1 MTSTALRKFVLPS
14 LITSGILFALMTV
27 PLGMMGEEKVG
38 IKFQEESLFDG
49 RLRDVAAPYVIL
61 ATVLSF
67 GTGLSLA
74 ALAGW
79 KHSTRKSLDYKN
91 ELSRVK
97 ENLELKE
104 GLLQELHLSE
114 SRLQAS
120 GLNNFLEDQITEKN
134 SQEVETSSQTVT
146 QPVATQ
152 TSVSVPVAPQPKSSF
167 VVIEN
172 PSDYKQKHTK
182 TVIQPVGTQTSVF
195 KPVAPQPESSFVII
209 ENPSDYQQQ
218 NIDFQTNNNTTPDIE
233 ETAGSEFEELQRQF
247 QDMMNKMQ
255 QMQQQM
261 KRKSMYE

>member
-1 MTSTALRKFVLPS
+1 MSSSALKKFVLPS
-14 LITSGILFALMTV
+14 LISSGILFAVMTV
-27 PLGMMGEEKVG
+27 PLGMMGEERVG
-38 IKFQEESLFDG
+38 IEFQEESLFDG

-79 KHSTRKSLDYKN
+79 QHSTKKSLDYKN

-97 ENLELKE
+97 ENLQLKE
-104 GLLQELHLSE
+104 GLLQELHFSE

-120 GLNNFLEDQITEKN
+120 GLNNFLEDQITHKN
-134 SQEVETSSQTVT
+134 SQEVETSYKTVI

-152 TSVSVPVAPQPKSSF
+152 TSEFKQVAPQAKSNF
-167 VVIEN
+167 TIIEN
-172 PSDYKQKHTK
+172 PSDYQQQHTE
-182 TVIQPVGTQTSVF
+182 IQTSVS

-218 NIDFQTNNNTTPDIE
+218 HIDFQTNKNTTPEVE

-255 QMQQQM
+255 QMQQQI
-261 KRKSMYE
+261 KRQSMYE

>member
-172 PSDYKQKHTK
+172 PSDYKQ
-182 TVIQPVGTQTSVF
+182 
-195 KPVAPQPESSFVII
+195 
-209 ENPSDYQQQ
+209 Q